1 MPSNWYKG
9 TFCFYATHAKRKGK
23 KEERE
28 RERKKKTSLMLKRE
42 REILPA
48 VVLGNPGS
56 ESAPLFVGS

>member
-9 TFCFYATHAKRKGK
+9 TFCFYATHAKGGEK
-23 KEERE
+23 KNPQ
-28 RERKKKTSLMLKRE
+28 MLKKE

-56 ESAPLFVGS
+56 QSAPLFVGS